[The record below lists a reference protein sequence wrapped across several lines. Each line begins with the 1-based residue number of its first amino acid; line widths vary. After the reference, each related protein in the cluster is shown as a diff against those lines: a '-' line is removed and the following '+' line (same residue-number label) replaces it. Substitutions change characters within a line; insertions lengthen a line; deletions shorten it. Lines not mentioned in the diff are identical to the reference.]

1 MEQDR
6 TEKALAQV
14 AGAGLA
20 AVDSEKAQRQELEKG
35 KAMGAV
41 DVATASPEA
50 AKAWVAAT
58 AEAVEQ
64 IIQTEKGATTMPARN
79 GTGPMGM
86 GPMAGRGMGVCAAGV
101 VAPASINMTPG
112 RGFGMGCGRGFRG
125 RGAGGRGWRNM
136 FYATG
141 LPAWARRRD
150 HP

>member
-86 GPMAGRGMGVCAAGV
+86 GPMAGRGMGSLRRRSCGSGIHQHDSGPGIRNGV
-101 VAPASINMTPG
+101 WTRLPGAWGRRPWLAQYVLCHGAS
-112 RGFGMGCGRGFRG
+112 GMG
-125 RGAGGRGWRNM
+125 A
-136 FYATG
+136 
-141 LPAWARRRD
+141 
-150 HP
+150 